1 MLTSALQPTEIQ
13 LNKPHQLSLEEWMLN
28 PPEDMEWVDGQ
39 LVEKN
44 GMTLKH
50 SRIQAELA
58 THWRNYITASTQGG
72 QVYTEA
78 PCRINKQGRKPD
90 VAYLTPE
97 LLTQFGEAAALP
109 QSFPLTAEIVSPTDL
124 AEDVIVKSQEYLLSG
139 GKEVWL
145 VFPENKWII
154 IVTQNQQLIFTSGKT
169 VNTQIVLQ
177 GFNLAVDE
185 RLNSK

>member
-1 MLTSALQPTEIQ
+1 MVNSVIKPTEIKVNEP
-13 LNKPHQLSLEEWMLN
+13 LQLSLEEWMLN

-50 SRIQAELA
+50 SNIQAELA
-58 THWRNYITASTQGG
+58 THWRNYITSSGQGG
-72 QVYTEA
+72 EVYTEA
-78 PCRINKQGRKPD
+78 PCRTNKQGRKPD
-90 VAYLTPE
+90 VAYLTLE
-97 LLTQFGEAAALP
+97 LLAQFGEAAALP

-124 AEDVIVKSQEYLLSG
+124 AEDIIAKSQEYLLSG

-154 IVTQNQQLIFTSGKT
+154 IVTQNQQLIFTSGK
-169 VNTQIVLQ
+169 NASTQIVLQ
-177 GFNLAVDE
+177 GFNIPVDE
-185 RLNSK
+185 LLN